1 MEQRATWRGKKIASF
16 GFTALVIGAVLVVGR
31 NVQRGGASSSADQIT
46 VTVVGE
52 ITKPGPVR
60 LPKGSTVEYLLL
72 QVRPKSTALLEGL
85 DLNRQLIDGDR
96 IAVPRRIKATSKS
109 TKSKIEILDSLW
121 AKELAT
127 ASPDLIAKMLGIE
140 KGLAV
145 QISQQVKESK
155 QGRGTIRW
163 ATDILTHPNVL
174 QERWHYP
181 KWVNAAR
188 LYAEKL
194 LPDADGPA
202 KGNSADN

>member
-1 MEQRATWRGKKIASF
+1 MEQKAPWRGKKIASI
-16 GFTALVIGAVLVVGR
+16 GFTALVLGAVLVVGR
-31 NVQRGGASSSADQIT
+31 NVQRGGATGSMDQIT

-52 ITKPGPVR
+52 IAKPGPVR

-72 QVRPKSTALLEGL
+72 QVRPKSTASLEGMDL
-85 DLNRQLIDGDR
+85 DRMLLDGDR
-96 IAVPRRIKATSKS
+96 VAVPRRIKNTSRS
-109 TKSKIEILDSLW
+109 TNSKIEVLDALW

-127 ASPDLIAKMLGIE
+127 ASPDLIAKILGIE

-145 QISQQVKESK
+145 QINQQVKESK

-188 LYAEKL
+188 LYAEGL
-194 LPDADGPA
+194 LSDTKGPA
-202 KGNSADN
+202 AN